1 MAKGD
6 DKTLVAS
13 SFLWRFFE
21 RIGAQVVSFLVS
33 TILARLLLPEDYGT
47 IALVNIFI
55 TLANVFV
62 TSGFGNALVQK
73 KNADDT
79 DFSSVFYFNLGL
91 SLVLYGIVFFCAP
104 LIASVYEEPQL
115 IPVCRVMGL
124 RLIIASVNTIQHA
137 YVSRH
142 MLFRRFFWSTLGG
155 TVLSGVVGIAM
166 AYCGF
171 GIWALVAQYMVNVTT
186 DTLVLFITVK
196 WRPKL
201 LFSKEKLKGLLSYGW
216 KLLASELVNTGYL
229 ELRSFIIG
237 IQYSSA
243 DLAFYNRGQSFPKL
257 FVVNVN
263 SAIQSTLFPV
273 LSKAQDDLVRLKAM
287 ARRAIRT
294 SSYIVLPLTIGLALV
309 AKPLISLLLTDRWLE
324 CVPFL
329 QMYCI
334 SYGLMPV
341 QTANLQM
348 IKAVGRT
355 DIYLK
360 LEIVK
365 KITGTLLLLAAMPF
379 GVHAIAASA
388 VTVSVLSILVNTMA
402 NKKLLNYTLGQ
413 QLRDLFNAFLPL
425 LIMSAAVYAV
435 GLLALPDILLL
446 GIQVAVG
453 GVTYVAASWV
463 LKNESFIYLLNFAKS
478 FLHKKKKVKE

>member
-13 SFLWRFFE
+13 GFLWRFFE
-21 RIGAQVVSFLVS
+21 RIAAQLVSFVVSTL
-33 TILARLLLPEDYGT
+33 LARLLLPEEYGT

-62 TSGFGNALVQK
+62 TSGFGNALIQK
-73 KNADDT
+73 KDADDT
-79 DFSSVFYFNLGL
+79 DFSSVFYFNMAL
-91 SLVLYGIVFFCAP
+91 SFVLYGIIFVCSP
-104 LIASVYEEPQL
+104 LIASVYDEPKL

-124 RLIIASVNTIQHA
+124 RLIIAAVNTIQHA

-166 AYCGF
+166 AYYGL
-171 GIWALVAQYMVNVTT
+171 GIWALVAQYMVNVAT
-186 DTLVLFITVK
+186 DTVVLFFTVK

-201 LFSKEKLKGLLSYGW
+201 LFSWQKLKGLISYGW
-216 KLLASELVNTGYL
+216 KLLASELVNTGYM
-229 ELRSFIIG
+229 ELRSLIIG
-237 IQYSSA
+237 VKYSSA
-243 DLAFYNRGQSFPKL
+243 DLAYYNRGQSFPKL

-273 LSKAQDDLVRLKAM
+273 LSKAQDDLERLKAM
-287 ARRAIRT
+287 VRRAIRI
-294 SSYIVLPLTIGLALV
+294 SSYIVMPLTIGLALT
-309 AKPLISLLLTDRWLE
+309 AKPFISFLLTDRWLE

-334 SYGLMPV
+334 FYGLMPM
-341 QTANLQM
+341 QSANLQV

-365 KITGTLLLLAAMPF
+365 KVVGTLLLLVSMPF
-379 GVHAIAASA
+379 GVHVIAAGA
-388 VTVSVLSILVNTMA
+388 VASNVFAVLINTVA
-402 NKKLLNYTLGQ
+402 NKKLLNYGLWA
-413 QLRDLFNAFLPL
+413 QLKDLFNGILPL
-425 LIMSAAVYAV
+425 LVMSAAVYAA
-435 GLLALPDILLL
+435 GLLAMPSLLL
-446 GIQVAVG
+446 LCVQITVG

-463 LKNESFIYLLNFAKS
+463 LKNESFVYLLNFAKQ
-478 FLHKKKKVKE
+478 FLKKKKK